1 MNSDTVKDLLQEK
14 LVDCQIEVEINGSH
28 YNVTVVGDIFEGK
41 RPVQRQQLVYS
52 ALQEQIAAEVYPC
65 RQYEDLHLSRVAAT
79 SLNRKKCF
87 CTNQSCKNQI

>member
-1 MNSDTVKDLLQEK
+1 MNTDTVKDLLQEK

-52 ALQEQIAAEVYPC
+52 ALQEQIAASDIHAVNMRTY
-65 RQYEDLHLSRVAAT
+65 T
-79 SLNRKKCF
+79 SQEWQQRP
-87 CTNQSCKNQI
+87 